1 MNKGFVFLNKFSIY
15 HCMKILV
22 FGAGVIG
29 TTYAWQMWEAGHE
42 VSLLVRRQRLV
53 RYSHSGVTITC
64 TDVRGKEKE
73 YKKTVFRPKTTDRL
87 EPKDNFDLIIVAI
100 KNFQLGD
107 ALPHIA
113 KFSGNAHILFLGHLW
128 NEFSMIEKHLP
139 KGRYFFGLPAMVLG
153 SQTLGGINCYLFG
166 DNHTYLGE
174 PDGKTSKRLQ
184 DLAAILES
192 SGLQP
197 KIIPSIEP
205 MIRGHFAWQ
214 AAMLGP
220 VIKAGSFRLFAE
232 NNKLIAQSLHC
243 IKEVL
248 SFSRKGG
255 LKADS
260 IFPFWM
266 QLIPVFIAAPFLKK
280 SLNPTMQAALEA
292 RLKYGFE
299 EIKMQFQELI
309 KLGTKTGE
317 DMLHLKSFEKYMPE
331 GEKKYLQQ

>member
-1 MNKGFVFLNKFSIY
+1 
-15 HCMKILV
+15 MKILV

-53 RYSHSGVTITC
+53 RYSHSGITITC

-73 YKKTVFRPKTTDRL
+73 YKQTVFRPNTIDRL
-87 EPKDNFDLIIVAI
+87 DPKDSYDLIIVAI

-107 ALPHIA
+107 ALPYIA

-128 NEFSMIEKHLP
+128 NEFDLIEKHLP
-139 KGRYFFGLPAMVLG
+139 RGRYFFGLPDMVLG

-166 DNHTYLGE
+166 NRYTFLGE

-184 DLAAILES
+184 DLASIMENA
-192 SGLQP
+192 GLQP
-197 KIIPSIEP
+197 RVQSSVAPL
-205 MIRGHFAWQ
+205 IRGHFAWE
-214 AAMLGP
+214 AALLGP
-220 VIKAGSFRLFAE
+220 VIKAGSFRLFVE
-232 NNKLIAQSLHC
+232 NNKLIAQSVQG
-243 IKEVL
+243 IKEVVRV
-248 SFSRKGG
+248 SRKSG

-260 IFPFWM
+260 IFPYWM
-266 QLIPVFIAAPFLKK
+266 LHMPAFIAVQLLKK
-280 SLNPTMQAALEA
+280 SFNLTMQAALEA

-309 KLGTKTGE
+309 KLGKKTGDE
-317 DMLHLKSFEKYMPE
+317 MLHLKSFEKYMPE
-331 GEKKYLQQ
+331 GEKKYLQ

>member
-1 MNKGFVFLNKFSIY
+1 MNTFSIY
-15 HCMKILV
+15 DCMKILV

-29 TTYAWQMWEAGHE
+29 TTYAWQMWEAGHD
-42 VSLLVRRQRLV
+42 VSLLVRKQRLV

-73 YKKTVFRPKTTDRL
+73 YKKTVFRPKTIDRL
-87 EPKDNFDLIIVAI
+87 DGKEAFDLIIVAV
-100 KNFQLGD
+100 KNYQLHD
-107 ALPHIA
+107 AVPYIA
-113 KFSGNAHILFLGHLW
+113 KFGGHAPILFLGHLW
-128 NEFSMIEKHLP
+128 NEFAMIEKHLP

-153 SQTLGGINCYLFG
+153 TQALGGINCYLFG
-166 DNHTYLGE
+166 DNHTFLGE
-174 PDGKTSKRLQ
+174 PNGKLSKRMQ
-184 DLAAILES
+184 DLAAILKS

-197 KIIPSIEP
+197 KVVTSIEAR
-205 MIRGHFAWQ
+205 IRGHFAWQ

-232 NNKLIAQSLHC
+232 NNKLIAQSMHG

-248 SFSRKGG
+248 SFSRKSG

-266 QLIPVFIAAPFLKK
+266 LQMPVFLVIPFLKK

-292 RLKYGFE
+292 QLKYGFE
-299 EIKMQFQELI
+299 EIKVQFQELI
-309 KLGTKTGE
+309 KLGKKTGE
-317 DMLHLKSFEKYMPE
+317 DMPYLKSFEKYLPE